1 MDGTAAARAA
11 ERRAAARAH
20 ASPSGIGV
28 AVVDRGGAVAG
39 MPVAWRCRA
48 SDGRLF
54 AWVGVLADDAALV
67 AADVEE
73 WVEALAEGLPP
84 HDRLLALEARSPLPL
99 APGGA

>member
-1 MDGTAAARAA
+1 MDGIAAARAA

-28 AVVDRGGAVAG
+28 AVVERASAVAG
-39 MPVAWRCRA
+39 DPVAWRCRA

-54 AWVGVLADDAALV
+54 AWVGVLADDVALD
-67 AADVEE
+67 AGDVEQR
-73 WVEALAEGLPP
+73 VEALAGGLPS

-99 APGGA
+99 GPAGA